1 MPITV
6 WRRSVRRDNESHLF
20 LSLKGSVMVPLRRND
35 TDNAGAFGAV
45 VNPVLVLRG
54 GFSKRTD
61 HRSLLLASASTQ
73 GCNFWG
79 GARQAPCGGRKQG
92 PQGRGWF
99 LDPRC
104 FASTWNQ
111 ALTQYCSPHDP
122 PRGPFILCPLAGGP
136 GGPGSARPTAGHRGP
151 PATPGGLPR
160 DQSSASARLTVC
172 TALDCRISFGRN

>member
-6 WRRSVRRDNESHLF
+6 WRRSVRRDNESHFF

-35 TDNAGAFGAV
+35 ADNAGAFGAV

-111 ALTQYCSPHDP
+111 ALTQYCSPMT
-122 PRGPFILCPLAGGP
+122 RP
-136 GGPGSARPTAGHRGP
+136 GGPSFSVPWQVDPVDLDLHALQLDTEVLLQRLAVSPGTSP
-151 PATPGGLPR
+151 PPPQ
-160 DQSSASARLTVC
+160 D
-172 TALDCRISFGRN
+172 